1 MPPMEA
7 IVAIVIALAIGW
19 WGGNALFS
27 TTERLKRVQHDPTAS
42 TGRRKGAVMLLAV
55 IFVLFVAV
63 GSYLKI
69 KSDQITEDLQCKE
82 SYGVSC

>member
-1 MPPMEA
+1 MPPIEA

-27 TTERLKRVQHDPTAS
+27 TSERLKGVQHDPTAS
-42 TGRRKGAVMLLAV
+42 TGRRRGAVVLLAV